1 MKFQTEEELLI
12 TIGKNVKAIRKKA
25 NLTQSML
32 CEIAGISLSYLT
44 KIEAPRTHKS
54 VSLPLLNQI
63 ANALN
68 VEITEF
74 FKTD

>member
-12 TIGKNVKAIRKKA
+12 TIGKNVKAIRIKA
-25 NLTQSML
+25 NLTQAQL
-32 CEIAGISLSYLT
+32 CDIAGISLSYLT
-44 KIEAPRTHKS
+44 KIEAPKIHKT

-74 FKTD
+74 FKD

>member
-1 MKFQTEEELLI
+1 MKFHTEEELLI
-12 TIGKNVKAIRKKA
+12 TISKNVKELRKKA
-25 NLTQSML
+25 NLTQAQL

-44 KIEAPRTHKS
+44 KIEAPKVHKS
-54 VSLPLLNQI
+54 VSLSLLNQI

-74 FKTD
+74 FKE